1 MADESFAYHEA
12 AHPYVHTHQGNFP
25 RVFAYVIYVLGAR
38 SIESQIAVS
47 TFSVGMASMLFA
59 YRFLRQTMFGEESI
73 LNEDRRTRQTLGAQ
87 T

>member
-1 MADESFAYHEA
+1 M
-12 AHPYVHTHQGNFP
+12 QN
-25 RVFAYVIYVLGAR
+25 IL
-38 SIESQIAVS
+38 S
-47 TFSVGMASMLFA
+47 TDTELMLFA